1 MGKEQRYQNAASQLL
16 RLVGGKENVISAA
29 HCATRL
35 RLVLKDESKADV
47 DGILKTELIK
57 GQFSTGGQFQII
69 IGSGTVDEVY
79 KYFIQYADIKESSKN
94 EVKKRCRPENES
106 ASETSQ
112 DAGGRICTDHP
123 CAGCQRSSDGTQ

>member
-1 MGKEQRYQNAASQLL
+1 MSKEQSYQNAASELL

-35 RLVLKDESKADV
+35 RLVLKDESKANV
-47 DGILKTELIK
+47 DGILKTELVK

-79 KYFIQYADIKESSKN
+79 KYFIQYADIKESTKN
-94 EVKKRCRPENES
+94 EKKHRCCRRKRWCHSRKNQVSVVCISRDYEN
-106 ASETSQ
+106 
-112 DAGGRICTDHP
+112 G
-123 CAGCQRSSDGTQ
+123 